1 VEVNPED
8 HTLLYD
14 LGATLILAGR
24 FAEAVTALESARTM
38 EPRFAR
44 TWHALGVAQMS
55 LGRNDDARAAF
66 THFLEIAPSRYAI
79 QITDARKR
87 LEQLPQP

>member
-1 VEVNPED
+1 
-8 HTLLYD
+8 
-14 LGATLILAGR
+14 
-24 FAEAVTALESARTM
+24 
-38 EPRFAR
+38 
-44 TWHALGVAQMS
+44 MS

-66 THFLEIAPSRYAI
+66 THFLAIAPSRYAI